1 MFSNISQGRLISP
14 AFIFLSMI
22 DFTPSYVVVGIA
34 ALPNGL
40 MMGAYAL
47 AELLAHGNQDVAPDV
62 AERHAHEQVD
72 TVRPDPVQYPVGN
85 REVVRR
91 PRLARAHRA
100 IGEVPA
106 VVGLAH
112 VPLLPFREAKRR
124 HTARTVPM

>member
-47 AELLAHGNQDVAPDV
+47 PSPNCSRMGTETLRSMSPSDTPMGRLIPSSPTPCGILSGIVKLFAGHDLPDRTAPS
-62 AERHAHEQVD
+62 AKF
-72 TVRPDPVQYPVGN
+72 
-85 REVVRR
+85 RR
-91 PRLARAHRA
+91 
-100 IGEVPA
+100 
-106 VVGLAH
+106 
-112 VPLLPFREAKRR
+112 
-124 HTARTVPM
+124 